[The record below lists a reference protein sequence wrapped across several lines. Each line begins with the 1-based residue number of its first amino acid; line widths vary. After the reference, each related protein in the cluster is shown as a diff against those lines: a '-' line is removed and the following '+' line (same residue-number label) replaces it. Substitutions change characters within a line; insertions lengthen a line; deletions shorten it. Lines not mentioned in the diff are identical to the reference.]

1 MSSRGSNDRRAIT
14 GIIAEAILFGIAIM
28 VRPIGIILAVFA
40 ALPVFLLPRMSW
52 RRTVA
57 TALLACAIPS
67 VLTLC
72 WMARNAQRT
81 GVWTFSTVG
90 PLNLYFYR
98 AAGIVW
104 YRGDKSFPVVQ
115 EELGRTLGWPMRD
128 FNDAPPS
135 LEPRMNHRALQ
146 IISDDPIATIVM
158 TIRCFAWLSIV
169 PERADLNSFLGT
181 NAGATSY
188 LAASGDVGA
197 RIHEMLSSPL
207 LTALVVVQ
215 GMITIFVW
223 IGVALAVAGL
233 WHKPAVEKR
242 MILVM
247 LILTIVFLGLASGAE
262 SVARF
267 RLPVTPLLA
276 VLAASGWFGRFIV
289 VDGNSGSDGIQ
300 AERSPAAV
308 TAD

>member
-1 MSSRGSNDRRAIT
+1 
-14 GIIAEAILFGIAIM
+14 
-28 VRPIGIILAVFA
+28 
-40 ALPVFLLPRMSW
+40 
-52 RRTVA
+52 
-57 TALLACAIPS
+57 
-67 VLTLC
+67 
-72 WMARNAQRT
+72 
-81 GVWTFSTVG
+81 
-90 PLNLYFYR
+90 
-98 AAGIVW
+98 
-104 YRGDKSFPVVQ
+104 
-115 EELGRTLGWPMRD
+115 
-128 FNDAPPS
+128 
-135 LEPRMNHRALQ
+135 
-146 IISDDPIATIVM
+146 
-158 TIRCFAWLSIV
+158 
-169 PERADLNSFLGT
+169 
-181 NAGATSY
+181 
-188 LAASGDVGA
+188 
-197 RIHEMLSSPL
+197 
-207 LTALVVVQ
+207 
-215 GMITIFVW
+215 MITIFVW